1 MNTTQQDVLTEILQ
15 KLDACKQL
23 PNPEPLFCIGKDIIP
38 SCPADKDMRDYINPL
53 IESIILE
60 KGFEYVSGLSGFDEL
75 AFVKLNEQQDQK
87 KVLWAAQKISISV
100 TGFAVCEVEADYQKE
115 TFLQRDIGRAVKIA
129 RTHTAQDC

>member
-38 SCPADKDMRDYINPL
+38 SCPADKDMRDYIDPL
-53 IESIILE
+53 IESIILK

-75 AFVKLNEQQDQK
+75 AFVKLNEQYD
-87 KVLWAAQKISISV
+87 L
-100 TGFAVCEVEADYQKE
+100 
-115 TFLQRDIGRAVKIA
+115 
-129 RTHTAQDC
+129 